1 MTSKKLK
8 QLIIQRDTVKGGDSS
23 EWLQMINEKKE
34 EAKKQE
40 ELLAARNRT
49 LYDFGVL
56 NDFFNYSAM
65 SIQAAGYN
73 VNLAL
78 KASQSRDALYAL
90 K

>member
-1 MTSKKLK
+1 MASKKLQ
-8 QLIIQRDTVKGGDSS
+8 QLIIQRDTIKGDSS
-23 EWLQMINEKKE
+23 GWLQTINEKKE

-49 LYDFGVL
+49 LYEFGVL

-78 KASQSRDALYAL
+78 KASQSEDALYTL